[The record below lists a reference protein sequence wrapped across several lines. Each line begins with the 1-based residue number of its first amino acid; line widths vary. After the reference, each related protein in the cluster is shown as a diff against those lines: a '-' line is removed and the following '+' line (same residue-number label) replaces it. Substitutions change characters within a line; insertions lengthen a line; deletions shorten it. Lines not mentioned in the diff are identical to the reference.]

1 MICVCNDVRTLAS
14 NTGLSCVKAPCLRSL
29 GNLCFISE
37 VRVQSDPEP
46 GVLLIPFRREGSWP
60 SKPLPPRTGVH
71 SGWLTPMLP
80 LPSRVSPSVIQNPCF
95 AALSVTCILNPHL
108 NDHSLFM
115 FHVSYLFCLSFLVSF
130 SLHHPEKK
138 IHWIPDSRDSSNWN
152 PSLCLTQRLSSQ
164 CPSFLELFF
173 LSLLAL
179 IVCPAH
185 SSCPQKHLSC
195 MWYILWL
202 RTRLPLSKRRTP
214 HSLEN

>member
-14 NTGLSCVKAPCLRSL
+14 NTGLGCVKAPCLRSL

-138 IHWIPDSRDSSNWN
+138 NPLDSWFQGFLQLESFPLSY
-152 PSLCLTQRLSSQ
+152 PEAVIAMSQLLGALFPQPLSSHRVSCTQ
-164 CPSFLELFF
+164 QLPTETPELH
-173 LSLLAL
+173 
-179 IVCPAH
+179 VV
-185 SSCPQKHLSC
+185 
-195 MWYILWL
+195 
-202 RTRLPLSKRRTP
+202 
-214 HSLEN
+214 HSLAKNETSTLQT